1 MGRIPQ
7 VAVNTSKIEFTPTNV
22 NQIVAVGNAKAGAI
36 EEGAQLAG
44 AVGSGV
50 SAFEEAKAVHQ
61 DRLNKQL
68 DRDAAWNASLEFTG
82 ESAKAIQGLNN
93 ADDINK
99 ISENFN
105 EFQKNLTEKLSTGMT
120 DEARNLFQRHIFN
133 AATGN
138 IRDVSILQGN
148 RQQEQGI
155 ANLNANIDKIAA
167 QTAAIKDP
175 TAKAIAAEQADE
187 LISKNDWVPPEA
199 RLQLLEDFK
208 ERVTELEHKIE
219 YDNISDS
226 VEEALRNPNE
236 AWRHVKIAE
245 ERLEAAVSLTG
256 DESVTLQRAINTARD
271 NARTVSN
278 RLTADVQEAE
288 ALDFVERIN
297 DGDPK
302 TVLTVQNV
310 LDSTLDFKTKEHF
323 LTEIEAKHRGLLVDE
338 GNPSIQMGL
347 LRRVNDT
354 EADNHIDSVLE
365 LLPFLG
371 EGLSGGFFQVLQ
383 RRIETMQKPGN
394 RLKEKAFSVY
404 MDSARKTLI
413 TTGNVPIN
421 DPAGQADYVE
431 FYTLA
436 RGLFDDGIKEG
447 LTPEELLDPKNKRF
461 IGRSIDK
468 FITPLKEKVE
478 TAIDIMIRGTTGSD
492 FGGSSG
498 SSSGSPDAVETPK
511 ATTSQLP
518 AWQGFPTSHP
528 MVDNGDGSVSN
539 VVLGSWWFGGEEAGA
554 TGGREIVIPTMV
566 DGKPLTDEEAI
577 AIAREHGLDKYP
589 QFGGTREEAEKA
601 ASKWAEENHGNI
613 NEAGQLIENPED
625 PERRPGETSWQW
637 CARTGLC
644 Q

>member
-68 DRDAAWNASLEFTG
+68 DRDAAWNASLEFTS

-105 EFQKNLTEKLSTGMT
+105 EFQKNLTEQLSTGMT
-120 DEARNLFQRHIFN
+120 DGARNLFQRHIFN
-133 AATGN
+133 AATEN
-138 IRDVSILQGN
+138 IRDVSVLQGN

-155 ANLNANIDKIAA
+155 ANLNENIDKIAA

-175 TAKAIAAEQADE
+175 TVKAIAAEQADE
-187 LISKNDWVPPEA
+187 LISKNDWVPPED
-199 RLQLLEDFK
+199 RLQLLENFNVK
-208 ERVTELEHKIE
+208 VTALEHQYE
-219 YDNISDS
+219 YDSISDS

-236 AWRHVKIAE
+236 AWRHLEIAE
-245 ERLEAAVSLTG
+245 ERLEDAKSLTG
-256 DESVTLQRAINTARD
+256 DESVTLQRAINTAKD
-271 NARTVSN
+271 NAQTVSD
-278 RLTADVQEAE
+278 RLTAEVQEAE

-297 DGDPK
+297 DGDPE

-310 LDSTLDFKTKEHF
+310 LDSTLGFKTKEHF
-323 LTEIEAKHRGLLVDE
+323 LTEIEAKHKGLLVDE
-338 GNPSIQMGL
+338 GNPSIEVGL
-347 LRRVNDT
+347 LRRVENT

-404 MDSARKTLI
+404 MDSAKKTLI
-413 TTGNVPIN
+413 TPGNVPAS

-447 LTPEELLDPKNKRF
+447 LSPEELLDPKNKRF

-468 FITPLKEKVE
+468 FITPLREKVK

-492 FGGSSG
+492 FDGSSG
-498 SSSGSPDAVETPK
+498 SNSGSPGAVETPK

-528 MVDNGDGSVSN
+528 MVDNGDGTGSN
-539 VVLGSWWFGGEEAGA
+539 VVLSSFWFGDENEGK
-554 TGGREIVIPTMV
+554 EIVIPTMV
-566 DGKPLTDEEAI
+566 DGKQLTDEEAI
-577 AIAREHGLDKYP
+577 AIARKNGLDKYP
-589 QFGGTREEAEKA
+589 QFGGTPEEAIEA

-613 NEAGQLIENPED
+613 NEAGQLIENPEKAD
-625 PERRPGETSWQW
+625 LTRLPGETSWEW